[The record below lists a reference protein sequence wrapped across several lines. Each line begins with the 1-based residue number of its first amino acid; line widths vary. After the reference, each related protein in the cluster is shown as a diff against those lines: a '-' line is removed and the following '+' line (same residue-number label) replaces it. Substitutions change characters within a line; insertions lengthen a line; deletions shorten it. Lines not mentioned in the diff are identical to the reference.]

1 MQEESQRGMPEF
13 HVDQANLY
21 REDIF
26 TDLKMA
32 SIRRLTPVKQDG
44 SVDKTRETLFIAQ
57 SQVMTQAGPIPIQ
70 APLQAANLQEA
81 LERCPAAL
89 KRELEHM
96 VAEIEELRRRE
107 ASRIVVPGSAGG
119 KIHIP

>member
-1 MQEESQRGMPEF
+1 MEESQRGTPEF
-13 HVDQANLY
+13 RMDQASLY
-21 REDIF
+21 REEIF

-44 SVDKTRETLFIAQ
+44 SLDKSRETLFVAQ

-81 LERCPAAL
+81 IERCPIAL

-96 VAEIEELRRRE
+96 LEEIEELRRKE
-107 ASRIVVPGSAGG
+107 ASRIVVPGVSSG
-119 KIHIP
+119 KIHMP